1 MANKSFSASIDQW
14 VLKTKQ
20 RAEAVFHESTE
31 RVVEEMQKPMGA
43 GGRMR
48 VDTGFLRASLLA
60 STSQVPAIRPN
71 ARPIPG
77 QSYNFDMGP
86 ISLVING
93 ADLGATIYAGYV
105 AGYAG
110 YREYGANGQAPDAF
124 VRTAAAKWPQ
134 IVSEVVRDVKAR
146 VK

>member
-1 MANKSFSASIDQW
+1 MANQSFSADIDKW
-14 VLKTKQ
+14 VMKTKA
-20 RAEAVFHESTE
+20 RAEAVFHESAE
-31 RVVEEMQKPMGA
+31 RVVAEMQKPMGE

-48 VDTGFLRASLLA
+48 VDTGFLRASLMA
-60 STSQVPAIRPN
+60 STSQMPAIRPN
-71 ARPIPG
+71 AKPVPDQKYG
-77 QSYNFDMGP
+77 FDMGP

-105 AGYAG
+105 AGYAI

-124 VRTAAAKWPQ
+124 VRTAAAKWSQ
-134 IVSEVVRDVKAR
+134 IVSEVIKDAKAR